1 MNKNVLSIPD
11 LFFFY
16 TNFANLRINLKNT
29 TLFLVLAILCSNKNL
44 NDYNIV
50 SVYAHVLYVEPQ
62 VHELYVFMK

>member
-1 MNKNVLSIPD
+1 MFCLF
-11 LFFFY
+11 LTFFFFY

-44 NDYNIV
+44 NDYKIV

>member
-11 LFFFY
+11 LFFY

-29 TLFLVLAILCSNKNL
+29 TLFLVLAILCSNKIL